1 MKIGELAQA
10 AQCTVETIR
19 YYEQAGLLPEAERGG
34 NNYRLY
40 GPVHLHRLVFIRN
53 CRSLDMSQREINV
66 LLGCMDESANDC
78 GSVNAVLD
86 EHISHVDVRI
96 NELRRLKGQ
105 LTALRQKC
113 RSKTSVNNCRILRGI
128 SEIRHGDRR
137 LKATHLG

>member
-19 YYEQAGLLPEAERGG
+19 YYEKAGLLPKAERGG
-34 NNYRLY
+34 NNYRFY
-40 GPVHLHRLVFIRN
+40 GPIHLQRLVFIRN
-53 CRSLDMSQREINV
+53 CRSLDMSQKEIDA
-66 LLGCMDESANDC
+66 LLGLMDESADDC

-96 NELRRLKGQ
+96 RELRRLKSQ

-113 RSKTSVNNCRILRGI
+113 RSKTSVNNCRILHGI
-128 SEIRHGDRR
+128 SEIRQGNRR
-137 LKATHLG
+137 LRATHLG